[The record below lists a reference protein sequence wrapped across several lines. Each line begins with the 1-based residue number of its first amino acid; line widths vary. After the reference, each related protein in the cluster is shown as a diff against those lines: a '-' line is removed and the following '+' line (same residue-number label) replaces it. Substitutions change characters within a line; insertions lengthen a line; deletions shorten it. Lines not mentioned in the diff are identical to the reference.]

1 MVIQVDGELLAEG
14 VPELDEARRSAEG
27 RIRLDLSN
35 LRTADASGIETL
47 RALRE
52 QGVVLSGASA
62 YIDELL
68 ERRSQPRA
76 DGENVEDDSKQD
88 GGGAT

>member
-1 MVIQVDGELLAEG
+1 MIEVDGELLAEG
-14 VPELDEARRSAEG
+14 VPELDEACRSAEG

-35 LRTADASGIETL
+35 LRSADASGLESL

-68 ERRSQPRA
+68 ERRRQPREN
-76 DGENVEDDSKQD
+76 GGNVEEDSKQD